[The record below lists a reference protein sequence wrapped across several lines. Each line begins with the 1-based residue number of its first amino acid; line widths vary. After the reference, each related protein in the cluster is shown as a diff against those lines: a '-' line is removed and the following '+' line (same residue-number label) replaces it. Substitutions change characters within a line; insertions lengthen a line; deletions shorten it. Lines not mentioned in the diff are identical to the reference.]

1 MDMGSKAKTHAKMLF
16 VPIILALMLA
26 IPIAGAA
33 GLFCNTCEHPVIML
47 EVVGGLWP
55 GQVNITATLLSI
67 KAPES
72 DSTNF
77 LVGSIQSGKVSVDK
91 LKEMAEVTFLKDK
104 NLTVYYN
111 YTDASGGTREIVLC
125 PEQKTN
131 ATGSITCSATISQS
145 GCGTIIV
152 RYVSDDLAL
161 KSNPETSASHC
172 VRGEIPF
179 GIVVDQGA
187 CLAMFLVLG
196 ILIASLYASG
206 KSPLAT
212 LDITTP
218 KRPSGYGYW
227 PGFLSSKYKIAGVA
241 KRTAALA
248 SAVLGAKLVMDK
260 AITKKQ
266 LFMMSTKNSLG
277 GNYDS
282 LVKIAVKT
290 NLGRVNEVGM
300 IKAKLSKL
308 YTIAGSQ
315 NVMLGKMTQ
324 AERKKRMEIAREIT
338 SLESERNRKLSI
350 IGQVS
355 AALKSR
361 LIPVDINPKTFDNI
375 KKLSEAA
382 KQSAALE
389 VAKGGDATMIL
400 NAKMKER
407 ASANEKAQLAELDD
421 LRKSIAQLKSQDKS
435 SILIPREIFK
445 ELTLD
450 KKTGASRSDEFL
462 SMGGPTHPELLKGTE
477 KEKNV
482 RVNINELDRL
492 IKNKEKEIDAIKG
505 ISGSQIDMFTPL
517 LASAWK
523 TELAERGLT
532 KELEIE
538 NRKPADSQDSER
550 KAFIEKSRDEM
561 RAERQ
566 RIDEL
571 MGSIGKEISSSDKK
585 LAEAKKIKG
594 LANDIDE
601 LKQKVG
607 SIREDIPSSIKED
620 IWQRKLDIRDH
631 EREISKLEKK
641 GAPEE
646 DIRAK
651 REVLDSEREYLTI
664 MKNELEEER
673 RALKATKKE
682 YYSEYGK
689 QILPG
694 IPSIHGTESVV
705 GRILETA
712 PFSIVKFEKDKANKD
727 LIEYERKELG
737 VKLADSLI
745 TRGANEA
752 IKTAGTI
759 EAAKLR
765 LGVDIEREGST

>member
-1 MDMGSKAKTHAKMLF
+1 MDMGSQAKTCAKVLF
-16 VPIILALMLA
+16 VPIMLVLMLA

-33 GLFCNTCEHPVIML
+33 ELFCNTCDRPVITL

-55 GQVNITATLLSI
+55 GQVAITATLFSI

-72 DSTNF
+72 SNTDF
-77 LVGSIQSGKVSVDK
+77 LVESIQSGKISVDK
-91 LKEMAEVTFLKDK
+91 LKDMAEVTFLKDK
-104 NLTVYYN
+104 DVAVNYS
-111 YTDASGGTREIVLC
+111 YTDASGETREIALC
-125 PEQKTN
+125 PTQKTN
-131 ATGSITCSATISQS
+131 TDGIVKCSTTISQS

-152 RYVSDDLAL
+152 RYVSDDPSLL
-161 KSNPETSASHC
+161 STETSASHC

-241 KRTAALA
+241 QKRAALA
-248 SAVLGAKLVMDK
+248 TAALGAKLVMDK
-260 AITKKQ
+260 AITTKQ
-266 LFMMSTKNSLG
+266 LLMMSTKNKLG
-277 GNYDS
+277 ENYDS

-300 IKAKLSKL
+300 IKARLSKL
-308 YTIAGSQ
+308 YTMAGSQ

-324 AERKKRMEIAREIT
+324 AEKKKKMEIAREIT
-338 SLESERNRKLSI
+338 RLENERNRKLSI
-350 IGQVS
+350 ISQVS

-361 LIPVDINPKTFDNI
+361 LVSVKIDSEAFDKIN
-375 KKLSEAA
+375 KLSEAA
-382 KQSAALE
+382 KQSAAAA

-400 NAKMKER
+400 NAKMKEL
-407 ASANEKAQLAELDD
+407 ASANKKTQLAELDD
-421 LRKSIAQLKSQDKS
+421 LKKSMAQLKSQDKS

-445 ELTLD
+445 ELTFDNKD
-450 KKTGASRSDEFL
+450 KLSKSDEFL
-462 SMGGPTHPELLKGTE
+462 NAGGPTHPEHFKRTE
-477 KEKNV
+477 NEKNV
-482 RVNINELDRL
+482 RVSINELDRL
-492 IKNKEKEIDAIKG
+492 IKNKEKEINASKET
-505 ISGSQIDMFTPL
+505 SGSHIDMFTPL

-538 NRKPADSQDSER
+538 NRKPADSQDNER
-550 KAFIEKSRDEM
+550 KAFIEKNREEM

-566 RIDEL
+566 RINEL
-571 MGSIGKEISSSDKK
+571 MGSIGGEISHSDKR
-585 LAEAKKIKG
+585 LEEVTKIKG
-594 LANDIDE
+594 LEKNVDD
-601 LKQKVG
+601 LKHEVG
-607 SIREDIPSSIKED
+607 SIREDISSSIKED

-651 REVLDSEREYLTI
+651 QEVLNSEKVYLTM
-664 MKNELEEER
+664 MKNELEEKKKD
-673 RALKATKKE
+673 LKAAKKD

-694 IPSIHGTESVV
+694 IPSIPGTEPIV
-705 GRILETA
+705 GRVLDTTL
-712 PFSIVKFEKDKANKD
+712 FSIAKSEKDKAIEN
-727 LIEYERKELG
+727 LIEYEKKELG

-745 TRGANEA
+745 TKGANEA
-752 IKTAGTI
+752 IRTAGTI

-765 LGVDIEREGST
+765 LGVDIEKEGST